1 MANLKLKSLNK
12 IYPSGALALYNVN
25 LELSDKEFIAVVGG
39 EKSGKSTLLRV
50 IAGLEE
56 VSEGEIYIDGKE
68 VSNVEP
74 KDRDIAM
81 IFQNNTLYPA
91 LNVFDN
97 MAFGLKLRKAP
108 QAVIEQR
115 VKAAAD
121 ILGVSDILYRKPKA
135 LTTEQKQ
142 KVALGRA
149 IVREPKLYLFDD
161 PIAGLGAE
169 LKAQMRNVIINLQAR
184 MEGTFIYATKNVNE
198 ALTMATRVIVLREG
212 MVQQIDTPANLYDY
226 PANAYV
232 AFLIGSP
239 SINFINGASLQRAES
254 GEVTAVFNGG
264 QVTLPKNIVDRFAD
278 IEEYISA
285 NKKLILGLRGEDLKV
300 VEGSD
305 YNFACKV
312 SATEE
317 VSGKAFAECDL
328 TPSISF
334 VLQADGV
341 KSGDEVKISADLT
354 RLYIFD
360 ADTRFNLLSRDE
372 GYVKTS
378 YAEADVKPLSYLE
391 EEEIKK
397 KMSAPVTSK
406 KKK

>member
-1 MANLKLKSLNK
+1 MANLKLKNVNK

-25 LELSDKEFIAVVGG
+25 LELSDKEFVAIVGA

-50 IAGLEE
+50 IAGLEDI
-56 VSEGEIYIDGKE
+56 SEGEIYIGERE
-68 VSNVEP
+68 VSSVDP

-97 MAFGLKLRKAP
+97 MAFGLRLRKASS
-108 QAVIEQR
+108 AVIEQR
-115 VKAAAD
+115 VKVAAEM
-121 ILGVSDILYRKPKA
+121 LGLSDILYRKPKA

-142 KVALGRA
+142 KVALARA

-161 PIAGLGAE
+161 PIAGLAPE
-169 LKAQMRNVIINLQAR
+169 LKAKMRNVIVNLQAR

-198 ALTMATRVIVLREG
+198 ALSMATRVIVLRDG

-239 SINFINGASLQRAES
+239 SINFINGATLAKEDNNFVAQ
-254 GEVTAVFNGG
+254 FNGG
-264 QVTLPKNIVDRFAD
+264 KVTLPENIVKRFTALD
-278 IEEYISA
+278 EYVS
-285 NKKLILGLRGEDLKV
+285 NGKKVILGLRAEDLTAV
-300 VEGSD
+300 NQAA
-305 YNFACKV
+305 NFACKV
-312 SATEE
+312 VSCEE
-317 VSGKAFAECDL
+317 VNGKSFVECDL
-328 TPSISF
+328 TPTISF
-334 VLQADGV
+334 VLEA
-341 KSGDEVKISADLT
+341 KAEKGDDINISADLT

-360 ADTRFNLLSRDE
+360 AESRYNLLSRDD
-372 GYVKTS
+372 GYEKTGR
-378 YAEADVKPLSYLE
+378 AEADVVPLSYTE
-391 EEEIKK
+391 EEAIKAK
-397 KMSAPVTSK
+397 LATPDKSPK